1 MVSSLTPPL
10 RLDHELCK
18 VGLYWTE
25 DKYMNMASLN
35 VAVSVLR
42 RVVSDLSVLVDG
54 RDIPDDTLDS
64 FIVSLEFVYRELI
77 VLEAT
82 SPLNTEQLHATDI
95 VRNSLSTL
103 RSLNDL
109 RSMPENHWHSRVHP
123 VSIGLVGRPCFQIP
137 RDQLSYLI
145 ENGFSV
151 PQIADMIGVSV
162 RTVRRRMDDY
172 GLSIRAQCSALS
184 DPELDA
190 IVTEI
195 QSQFP
200 MCGNRQ
206 MQGHLLARGHR
217 VQQIRVREAQRRVDP
232 QGTIIRRL
240 HALN

>member
-1 MVSSLTPPL
+1 
-10 RLDHELCK
+10 
-18 VGLYWTE
+18 
-25 DKYMNMASLN
+25 MNMASLN

-42 RVVSDLSVLVDG
+42 RVISDLSVFVDG

-64 FIVSLEFVYRELI
+64 FIVSLEFVYRELV
-77 VLEAT
+77 VLEAMYQ
-82 SPLNTEQLHATDI
+82 LNAEQLQATDI
-95 VRNSLSTL
+95 IRNSLSTL
-103 RSLNDL
+103 RSLSDL
-109 RSMPENHWHSRVHP
+109 RSMPENDWHSQVHP
-123 VSIGLVGRPCFQIP
+123 VSTGLVGRPCFQIP
-137 RDQLSYLI
+137 RQQLSYLI

-162 RTVRRRMDDY
+162 RTVRRRMDGYD
-172 GLSIRAQCSALS
+172 LSIRARYSALS
-184 DPELDA
+184 DSELDA

-217 VQQIRVREAQRRVDP
+217 VQQIRIREAQRRVDP

-240 HALN
+240 HVLNRREYSVPSPRSLYHIDGNHKLIR

>member
-1 MVSSLTPPL
+1 
-10 RLDHELCK
+10 
-18 VGLYWTE
+18 
-25 DKYMNMASLN
+25 MASFN
-35 VAVSVLR
+35 VAVAVSVLR
-42 RVVSDLSVLVDG
+42 RVVSDLSVFVDG

-64 FIVSLEFVYRELI
+64 FIVSLEFVYREMV

-82 SPLNTEQLHATDI
+82 SQLNAGQLQATDI
-95 VRNSLSTL
+95 IRKSLSTL
-103 RSLNDL
+103 RSLSDL
-109 RSMPENHWHSRVHP
+109 RSMPANDWRTQVRP
-123 VSIGLVGRPCFQIP
+123 VSTGLVGRPCFQIP
-137 RDQLSYLI
+137 REQLSYLI

-172 GLSIRAQCSALS
+172 DLSIRAQYSALS
-184 DPELDA
+184 DSELDSM
-190 IVTEI
+190 VTEI

-240 HALN
+240 HALNRREYSVPSPRSLYHIDGNHKLIR